1 MLPVY
6 LHYLYICITC
16 IFVTCIFA
24 LPVHL
29 CYLYICY
36 LYICVTCIFVLPVYL
51 HYLYICITCIFALSV
66 YFLSVYL
73 YICVICIFAFLYI
86 YITCIFALPVYLSY
100 LYVCFVFSYH
110 TLNFSDALFFIS
122 QVNASTGCLSSSDI
136 LEMVKLWAENPSM
149 DMGNASANC
158 TSLDVMGWLHNQGT
172 SKPSV
177 FTIGRQFYAYFTP
190 IIMVI
195 GIIGNSLSL
204 NVFLSKN
211 MRSLS
216 ASTYLAAL
224 STSDLFA
231 LVFYVMIEWLIRGI
245 PVLYPDKRV
254 TFMHVDGVC
263 QMIMYLHYVSRFLS
277 AWLVVAFT
285 VERYIGVCH
294 PLRRRDICT
303 ITSTRRIV
311 LGLVIVSLIL
321 NVFKPTLSI
330 VSDVK
335 GWGRMCTTK
344 ADYRHL
350 SFILD
355 SIFAVMI
362 TLVPFVIITCMNLL
376 IVRKLVLR
384 NKRQRACKVITEES
398 IIRLEFTLILLAIS
412 LCFIVFNIPY
422 FVTWCKLFLT
432 SKFIHLDTFQD
443 VASFEYFQG
452 TLWITRAIFYINYC
466 VNFFLYSIT
475 GTYFRRELKMF
486 FFYRSRKYKTYIRCT
501 RLNSSNSHIS
511 HISHTPTPQ
520 SWV

>member
-1 MLPVY
+1 MNEEYTADISL
-6 LHYLYICITC
+6 
-16 IFVTCIFA
+16 
-24 LPVHL
+24 
-29 CYLYICY
+29 
-36 LYICVTCIFVLPVYL
+36 VLPGL
-51 HYLYICITCIFALSV
+51 AQEST
-66 YFLSVYL
+66 
-73 YICVICIFAFLYI
+73 
-86 YITCIFALPVYLSY
+86 T
-100 LYVCFVFSYH
+100 
-110 TLNFSDALFFIS
+110 
-122 QVNASTGCLSSSDI
+122 QVNGSSGCLSSSDI
-136 LEMVKLWAENPSM
+136 VELVKLWAENP
-149 DMGNASANC
+149 DMKIGNSSGNC
-158 TSLDVMGWLHNQGT
+158 SSLDMIGWLHNHT
-172 SKPSV
+172 ASKPAV

-190 IIMVI
+190 MIMVI

-224 STSDLFA
+224 STSDLLA

-398 IIRLEFTLILLAIS
+398 IIRLEFTLILLAVS

-443 VASFEYFQG
+443 VGSFEYFQG

-466 VNFFLYSIT
+466 INFFLYSIT

-486 FFYRSRKYKTYIRCT
+486 FFYRSRKYQTYTRCT
-501 RLNSSNSHIS
+501 RLNSTNSHT
-511 HISHTPTPQ
+511 SHTPTPAPQ